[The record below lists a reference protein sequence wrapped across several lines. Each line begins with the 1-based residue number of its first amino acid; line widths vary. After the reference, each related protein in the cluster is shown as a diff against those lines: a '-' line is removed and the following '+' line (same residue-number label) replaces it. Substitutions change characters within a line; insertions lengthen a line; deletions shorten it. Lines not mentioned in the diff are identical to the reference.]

1 MGIATTATLVPGP
14 RQLADGNPE
23 GTVMGGVNNSA
34 GVPEKIGFYGVTP
47 IGRANLSLSTA
58 TTTQIVQALANLGL
72 VNATT

>member
-23 GTVMGGVNNSA
+23 GTVMGGILNSA
-34 GVPEKIGFYGVTP
+34 GVPEKLAFFGVTP
-47 IGRANLSLSTA
+47 IARAQVSLSTA

-72 VNATT
+72 FTAIT